1 MPPGPRPAP
10 GPRVTPNPNAA
21 AKLAPPPAKD
31 RSNPLFL
38 YPSPGAEGVARSND
52 SIGAVTIQRGYVRRL
67 TEFYKR
73 TSGGSTP
80 GAGTT
85 LGNLKCNFQF
95 NPETITRSI
104 QSDTS
109 MQFFFNQEPN
119 QLTQPIPGQAT
130 FAFRLRFNREAEV
143 YSGKYLA
150 GDKLV
155 KGKPAKNT
163 SSAAEL
169 ASQIYI
175 DKEYNPA
182 WVTAIGVLAD
192 IMVLDDILGVGL
204 SQDIVNAS
212 KANALLMPPTQVT
225 VVDPTD
231 ATKTETKNVYDTK
244 RMSDFTSNLGNKAFL
259 VPQPIRVVFSD
270 WMMVEG
276 FVTSSQVDFQ
286 KYSRGFVPTVCEVY
300 VTMQALYVGF
310 TQAKTFLT
318 DITVDP
324 NTNTGGEGTA
334 DFAPEG
340 TAERALQEATIAGMA
355 NFIKSAVWVKG
366 QWNDLSVK
374 EFLNKGEQKV
384 KNINFTIIVSNKG
397 AAFYKSIGSS
407 KEAGG
412 GVEFTFSGTIKIS
425 WHSHVNNASNSR
437 AVGGGEATS
446 ASALTYTSGA
456 PPDTNSAKYSQY
468 GTAASPLV
476 ISINDHPIK
485 YKVDVDRGIAKTED
499 VMVYG
504 KNPTYRYFSE
514 GNDAAWTWELGSD
527 LSPRPFNQDKFNV
540 ELEITT
546 YCSRAGLGNITLPQ
560 KIKMKSTGIQYNNV
574 MGMTKLTVN
583 K

>member
-38 YPSPGAEGVARSND
+38 YPSPGVEGVARD
-52 SIGAVTIQRGYVRRL
+52 TIGATTIQRGYVRRL

-231 ATKTETKNVYDTK
+231 ATKTVTKNVYDTK

-318 DITVDP
+318 DITIDP

-340 TAERALQEATIAGMA
+340 TAERELQEATIAGMA
-355 NFIKSAVWVKG
+355 DFIKSADWKQG
-366 QWNDLSVK
+366 SGGDMKLSS
-374 EFLNKGEQKV
+374 FLSKGEQKV

-397 AAFYKSIGSS
+397 AAFYKTVGSS

-412 GVEFTFSGTIKIS
+412 GLVFTFSGTIKIS
-425 WHSHVNNASNSR
+425 WHSYVNNASNFR
-437 AVGGGEATS
+437 TVGGGNATS
-446 ASALTYTSGA
+446 ASTLTYTAGA
-456 PPDTNSAKYSQY
+456 PTDTSSANYSQY

-485 YKVDVDRGIAKTED
+485 YKVDVDRGMWKQD

-504 KNPTYRYFSE
+504 KNPTYRFGSE
-514 GNDAAWTWELGSD
+514 GSDAKWTWELASE

-546 YCSRAGLGNITLPQ
+546 YCSRAGLGNIALPQ
-560 KIKMKSTGIQYNNV
+560 KIKMKSTGITYDQA